1 VSQRRHNK
9 ATFRVKL
16 TIHEDRCTESFTDT
30 AEWGEI
36 NERDLKFQVNGP

>member
-1 VSQRRHNK
+1 MPQRRHNK

-16 TIHEDRCTESFTDT
+16 AIYADWSADSITNHP
-30 AEWGEI
+30 EWREI